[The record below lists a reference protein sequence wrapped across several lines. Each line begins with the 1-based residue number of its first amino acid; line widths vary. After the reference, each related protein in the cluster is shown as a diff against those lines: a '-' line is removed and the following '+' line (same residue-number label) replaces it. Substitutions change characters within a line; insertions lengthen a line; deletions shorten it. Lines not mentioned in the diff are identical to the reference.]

1 MQTLGE
7 TLQTKWSGYNF
18 SHNTETLKFKSD
30 IFRKKWADKH
40 RRNTKLSSLLPH
52 PRVFL
57 KNKQTEE

>member
-18 SHNTETLKFKSD
+18 SSNTETLKFKSD
-30 IFRKKWADKH
+30 IFRKTWADKY
-40 RRNTKLSSLLPH
+40 RRNTKLSSLLLH
-52 PRVFL
+52 LHVFF